1 MPRIGIHTSIAG
13 SLARSV
19 ERAAELGCD
28 TFQIFSGSPRMWRG
42 FELDP
47 AEVRLFRRAREK
59 HQLRPLAI
67 HDNYLINLPAAD
79 PVVRARSI
87 GAFRGELTR
96 ALQLGAEYLVL
107 HPGSYCGQSMEQAM
121 RTFAESLAAAAKG
134 LRFNGLRLL
143 LENTAGGGCTLGR
156 EPAELLE
163 LRRLAHQRTE
173 IPIGFCVDTTHCFQ
187 AGIDFFAAVEALDPD
202 DVPVIHTNDS
212 KTAFGSRHDRHEHIG
227 RGGIGMDGFR
237 RILRSRKMR
246 DKTFI
251 LETPR
256 DKEGDERRNVRMLR
270 SLVEKS

>member
-1 MPRIGIHTSIAG
+1 MLRIGIHTSIAG

-19 ERAAELGCD
+19 ERAAALGCD

-42 FELDP
+42 SELDP

-87 GAFRGELTR
+87 EAFRGELTR

-107 HPGSYCGQSMEQAM
+107 HPGSYCGQSMEQAP

-134 LRFNGLRLL
+134 LRFNGLQLL

-156 EPAELLE
+156 EPSELLE
-163 LRRLAHQRTE
+163 LRRLAHQRID
-173 IPIGFCVDTTHCFQ
+173 IPIGFCVDTAHCFQ
-187 AGIDFFAAVEALDPD
+187 AGIDFFAVVEALGPAE
-202 DVPVIHTNDS
+202 VPVIHTNDS

-227 RGGIGMDGFR
+227 KGGIGVEGFR
-237 RILRSRKMR
+237 RILQSRKMR
-246 DKTFI
+246 DKAFI

-256 DKEGDERRNVRMLR
+256 EKESDERRNVRMLR
-270 SLVEKS
+270 SLAAD